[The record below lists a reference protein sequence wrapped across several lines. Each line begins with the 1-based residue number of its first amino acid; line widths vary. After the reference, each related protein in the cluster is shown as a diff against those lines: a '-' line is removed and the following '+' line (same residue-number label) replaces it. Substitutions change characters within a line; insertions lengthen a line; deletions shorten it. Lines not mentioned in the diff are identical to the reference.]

1 MGWRG
6 IMTLSQSAPTSRSG
20 IRVRRGTKAVVGR
33 AVELGAVEEAVE
45 AARDGISGVSFE
57 GEPGIGKSRL
67 LLAAADLA
75 VAHEFIT
82 ASVSADEEIR
92 GPFMLAR
99 GLLSAESFRVGASDR
114 VVTALDRA
122 YDLLSGMDD
131 PGFTTLNADDRLL
144 RVIDQAT
151 MGIRAAAQDRPLA
164 LLLDDLQWADQ
175 DSVRL
180 LRYVIRTQPALPVFF
195 AIASRPEEAANAPE
209 LLTLLADLDRMGIVR
224 RIRVG
229 RFRQGD
235 TAELLRLTLDGPVAP
250 STVTAIQAQAEGVPF
265 VIEELA
271 RTYREAGLLQLVD
284 GSWTLAPKAGR
295 LVPSSVRTLVQRRAA
310 HLREDTKDVL
320 ADAAIL
326 GRSFRAADVCAIRAQ
341 LGQSDCTTA
350 AVADLLRPAVDAG
363 LLGDASSRSG
373 ARLRIQPRTGPR
385 IRGKLAVP
393 EPQACDPRRDRRP
406 VDHRRSRR
414 PERVCRCRSTRPGGR
429 R

>member
-151 MGIRAAAQDRPLA
+151 SGIRAAAQDRPLA
-164 LLLDDLQWADQ
+164 LLLPEDLQWADQ
-175 DSVRL
+175 DSVRSS
-180 LRYVIRTQPALPVFF
+180 RYVIRTQPALPVFF

-271 RTYREAGLLQLVD
+271 RTYREAGC
-284 GSWTLAPKAGR
+284 SSSSTGR
-295 LVPSSVRTLVQRRAA
+295 GPSRQRPAASCPRAS
-310 HLREDTKDVL
+310 
-320 ADAAIL
+320 
-326 GRSFRAADVCAIRAQ
+326 GRSSSDERRTCAKTQGGPGR
-341 LGQSDCTTA
+341 
-350 AVADLLRPAVDAG
+350 R
-363 LLGDASSRSG
+363 GD
-373 ARLRIQPRTGPR
+373 PRTQ
-385 IRGKLAVP
+385 L
-393 EPQACDPRRDRRP
+393 
-406 VDHRRSRR
+406 
-414 PERVCRCRSTRPGGR
+414 PGGR
-429 R
+429 RLRDPRAAGPDRLYDGRDRGSPQTRG